1 MLDAAD
7 KLVGFLPGRHRE
19 QRERGT
25 LQRGVAHLHNPL
37 VRQIGDQADA
47 ARMVDVD
54 VPGESAR
61 EVKNI
66 QI

>member
-25 LQRGVAHLHNPL
+25 LQRGVAHLHNPI
-37 VRQIGDQADA
+37 VR
-47 ARMVDVD
+47 
-54 VPGESAR
+54 
-61 EVKNI
+61 
-66 QI
+66 